1 MLNRTFSIV
10 IPAYNEEKNISKL
23 IKEIYSIKKIENIFE
38 LIIVDD
44 CSSDN
49 SFNVLKDLQNKYKII
64 VIRNEKNNGQSF
76 SLLRGIK
83 AAKFDTIITMDG
95 DGQNNPKNIPDLVDI
110 YFSDKE
116 LSLVGGIR
124 KKRNDNFVKIL
135 SSKIANKVRSFIL
148 KDNCPDTGCS
158 LKIFN
163 KNIFINLPF
172 FDGIHRFL
180 PALFKGYQNKT
191 FFIDVDHRPRTY
203 GYSKYGTIDRLFIGI
218 RDLIKVAKIVKEF
231 KK

>member
-1 MLNRTFSIV
+1 MNYFSIV

-148 KDNCPDTGCS
+148 KDNCSDTGCS

-191 FFIDVDHRPRTY
+191 FFIDVDHRPRKY